1 MTSVPLEV
9 SVTDFTKGVD
19 DIFERKLK
27 LLEELREAFRA
38 ITIAL
43 QQFSNEKELPP
54 LEELGVNY
62 DYFNRKASKADTCT
76 EKLST
81 PSRSKLT
88 LSAGNR
94 LSIQI

>member
-1 MTSVPLEV
+1 MNSVPLEIN
-9 SVTDFTKGVD
+9 VTEFTKGVD
-19 DIFERKLK
+19 DIFERQLK

-38 ITIAL
+38 FTIAL

-54 LEELGVNY
+54 LEELGVNH
-62 DYFNRKASKADTCT
+62 DYFKRKASTADTCT
-76 EKLST
+76 KKLSA

-88 LSAGNR
+88 LSAGNG